1 MASSHVFG
9 YSKSTRA
16 KCHGPPPCKGSPMA
30 PGSLRYGQLKS
41 TNLGENVEWMHWG
54 CVTPVILAQLSNVNL
69 ETIEGFKDLQAHDR
83 HKIREAVRLR
93 RIDPADVPPS
103 ARVAAAPPPAS
114 QTTRKRKAPEPTP
127 QSSTSQASF
136 STPGP
141 SRLSQAI
148 EDEATEDNTE
158 EAADELYCT
167 LSTGVVGIQY
177 YTGLVGAG
185 EEVQLIR
192 EPNNRYDRNA
202 IRVSNIAGSQVGHI
216 PKNVA
221 ARLAPLLDR
230 GEITVEGVMKQGNLG
245 SKAKKYSLDAEI
257 RIYGRSD
264 RRRELEP
271 KLIWATPGQRGFEQ
285 LRNPTASSYGG
296 GGGGYGGGMPLP
308 PIPTYTGA
316 ASSSRM
322 TNAQIEAL
330 KKQQEALNNA
340 AELKQMLSGLEKVD
354 DESRRN
360 SVLDTLCSVDD
371 VLKLPEHPDPPGVA
385 KGDLVV
391 ELLKHQKQALQWAIE
406 HEYPKLPASEKDPP
420 VQFWQYK
427 QMAGR
432 PYYYNLATKTPQS
445 TAPTLGKG
453 ALCADAMGLG
463 KTLTMIAL
471 ILATKADKPSGCIKG
486 TLIVAP
492 LSIISNWEK
501 QLEDHCAPGALK
513 SCTYYGATRG
523 MSAEELKKY
532 DVVITTYQVISGEW
546 ADRAGTGQ
554 PARKKKKG
562 VAGGSLFDVKWKR
575 IVLDEGHSIRNPRA
589 KMTQACCALEADRR
603 WVLTG
608 TPIPNLSLTAPS
620 QDLGS
625 LLSFLRICKPL
636 DEEDFFKRLLLRP
649 LKAGDPSGAEILRV
663 SRSMSASF
671 LQSLTRD
678 SEGTS
683 LVPLP
688 PVDVTVV
695 PVALDPETR
704 ASSLM
709 STVDILADVHA
720 ENIRRGR
727 GINTASV
734 LSMLTRMRQ
743 LALHPALIP
752 PDYLE
757 QLKAGQ
763 EQGGAAPVKV
773 ISPADRAR
781 LQAILARHIE
791 DCEEC
796 PICFTIPNDPRITSC
811 AHMFCLPCITEVIAR
826 DPKCPMDRRPL
837 TLGDLIE
844 PAPPM
849 DLTQAPVSEFE
860 EDRTGIRAG
869 SSAKIDQLVKLLQL
883 NPPADKSL
891 VFSQFTSFLDKI
903 AEALDEAGIPYVRF
917 DGQMS
922 GKRREEAIRRFSVPI
937 KPTDTGAAIPTPTP
951 AAARPLAGGPSPIKP
966 RRRAQR
972 TGKAI
977 VDLDSDD
984 IEAAGDDDF
993 VMNGEDDDDDFEED
1007 FAQAIKGKGKGRA
1020 TAPSKSAASNWLPGG
1035 VNPKVMLI
1043 SLKAGALGL
1052 NLTVANNVYLM
1063 DPWWQEGIES
1073 QAIDRVNR
1081 IGQTKPVHVYQMI
1094 AEDTVESKVLEIQE
1108 RKKKLIQ
1115 QAFSGMKRTETQ
1127 RQQREARLQDL
1138 IQIFGVQQNG
1148 QGNA

>member
-1 MASSHVFG
+1 
-9 YSKSTRA
+9 
-16 KCHGPPPCKGSPMA
+16 MA
-30 PGSLRYGQLKS
+30 PGSLRYGRLQ
-41 TNLGENVEWMHWG
+41 TTQVGESVEWRHWG
-54 CVTPVILAQLSNVNL
+54 CVTPNILAQLINVNL
-69 ETIEGFKDLQAHDR
+69 ESIEGYQDLLPHDR
-83 HKIREAVRLR
+83 QKIREAVRLR
-93 RIDPADVPPS
+93 RIDPADIPQAAKALTAPIPS
-103 ARVAAAPPPAS
+103 NQA
-114 QTTRKRKAPEPTP
+114 TKKRKATAEPP
-127 QSSTSQASF
+127 QPSTSRA
-136 STPGP
+136 P
-141 SRLSQAI
+141 SGMPAPSQRY
-148 EDEATEDNTE
+148 EDEAVEDNAPE

-221 ARLAPLLDR
+221 SNLAPLLDR

-245 SKAKKYSLDAEI
+245 SKGKKYSLDIAI
-257 RIYGRSD
+257 KIYARSD

-271 KLIWATPGQRGFEQ
+271 KLVWATPGQRGFEQ
-285 LRNPTASSYGG
+285 LRNSASSSY
-296 GGGGYGGGMPLP
+296 GGGYGGGQGYPSYAGGMPVP
-308 PIPTYTGA
+308 VPTY
-316 ASSSRM
+316 ASSSSAPI
-322 TNAQIEAL
+322 TAAQQEAL

-340 AELKQMLSGLEKVD
+340 AELKQMLTGLEKVD
-354 DESRRN
+354 DESRR
-360 SVLDTLCSVDD
+360 SSLLDTLCSVDD
-371 VLKLPEHPDPPGVA
+371 VLKLPEHPDPPGIA
-385 KGDLVV
+385 KGNLLVD
-391 ELLKHQKQALQWAIE
+391 LLKHQKQALQWAVE
-406 HEYPKLPASEKDPP
+406 HECPKLPTSEKDAP

-427 QMAGR
+427 QITGK

-445 TAPTLGKG
+445 KAPELGKG

-471 ILATKADKPSGCIKG
+471 ILATNDAKPSGCIKS

-513 SCTYYGATRG
+513 YCTYYGATRG
-523 MSAEELKKY
+523 MSADELKKY
-532 DVVITTYQVISGEW
+532 DVVITTYQVISGEH
-546 ADRAGTGQ
+546 ADRAGGQ
-554 PARKKKKG
+554 PAKKKKKG
-562 VAGGSLFDVKWKR
+562 TASEGSLFDVKWKR

-589 KMTQACCALEADRR
+589 KMSQACCALEADRR
-603 WVLTG
+603 WILTG
-608 TPIPNLSLTAPS
+608 TPIINSPR
-620 QDLGS
+620 DLGS
-625 LLSFLRICKPL
+625 MMSFLRICKPL

-649 LKAGDPSGAEILRV
+649 LKAGDPSGAELLRAL
-663 SRSMSASF
+663 MSQIC
-671 LQSLTRD
+671 LRRTKEMQD
-678 SEGTS
+678 SEGRS

-688 PVDVTVV
+688 PVDVTVI
-695 PVALDPETR
+695 PVTLDEETR
-704 ASSLM
+704 KVYDEVEELSRRHVESFMNSTNNKMNMSS
-709 STVDILADVHA
+709 A
-720 ENIRRGR
+720 N
-727 GINTASV
+727 V

-757 QLKAGQ
+757 QLKASEAQ
-763 EQGGAAPVKV
+763 DGGGPAKV
-773 ISPADRAR
+773 ISPAERSR
-781 LQAILARHIE
+781 LQALLARHME

-796 PICFTIPNDPRITSC
+796 PICFSIPGDPRITSC
-811 AHMFCLPCITEVIAR
+811 AHVFCLSCITEVISR

-837 TLGDLIE
+837 TLSDLLE
-844 PAPPM
+844 PAPPTE
-849 DLTQAPVSEFE
+849 LTQAPVREFE

-869 SSAKIDQLVKLLQL
+869 SSAKIDQLVRLLQL

-903 AEALDEAGIPYVRF
+903 AEALDAAGIPYCRF

-922 GKRREEAIRRFSVPI
+922 SKRREETIRRFSVPI
-937 KPTDTGAAIPTPTP
+937 KTP
-951 AAARPLAGGPSPIKP
+951 AGSAASAPTSTAIDLSTRT

-972 TGKAI
+972 AVVADGA
-977 VDLDSDD
+977 VSDD
-984 IEAAGDDDF
+984 ANDDDF
-993 VMNGEDDDDDFEED
+993 VMGADDDADFDDED
-1007 FAQAIKGKGKGRA
+1007 FAAGQGKGKGKA
-1020 TAPSKSAASNWLPGG
+1020 TAPTWFPGG

-1094 AEDTVESKVLEIQE
+1094 AEHTVESKVLEIQD

-1115 QAFSGMKRTETQ
+1115 EAFAGMKRKETQ

-1138 IQIFGVQQNG
+1138 IQIFGVQQNA
-1148 QGNA
+1148 QDSA

>member
-30 PGSLRYGQLKS
+30 PGSLRYGQLKT
-41 TNLGENVEWMHWG
+41 TNLGENVEWRHWG
-54 CVTPVILAQLSNVNL
+54 CVTPVILAQLANVNL
-69 ETIEGFKDLQAHDR
+69 EAIEGFKDLQAHDR

-103 ARVAAAPPPAS
+103 ARVAAAPPPAT
-114 QTTRKRKAPEPTP
+114 QTARKRKAPEPASQP
-127 QSSTSQASF
+127 SMIQASSSMAGPSQPSQAF
-136 STPGP
+136 
-141 SRLSQAI
+141 
-148 EDEATEDNTE
+148 EDEATEDNVE

-285 LRNPTASSYGG
+285 LRNPSASSYA
-296 GGGGYGGGMPLP
+296 GGGGYGGGGMPPP

-322 TNAQIEAL
+322 TNAQMEAL

-371 VLKLPEHPDPPGVA
+371 VLKLPEHPDPPGIA

-406 HEYPKLPASEKDPP
+406 HEYPKLPSSEKDAP

-445 TAPTLGKG
+445 TPPALGKG

-501 QLEDHCAPGALK
+501 QLEDHCAPNALK

-546 ADRAGTGQ
+546 ADRAGGQ
-554 PARKKKKG
+554 PAKKKKKG

-608 TPIPNLSLTAPS
+608 TPIINTPR
-620 QDLGS
+620 DLGS

-649 LKAGDPSGAEILRV
+649 LKAGDPSGAEILRALMGQICL
-663 SRSMSASF
+663 RRTKEM
-671 LQSLTRD
+671 QD
-678 SEGTS
+678 SEGNS

-704 ASSLM
+704 KIYDEVEELSRQHVESLM
-709 STVDILADVHA
+709 NSTDNRMSA
-720 ENIRRGR
+720 
-727 GINTASV
+727 NTASV

-752 PDYLE
+752 PDYVE

-763 EQGGAAPVKV
+763 EQNGAIPVKV
-773 ISPADRAR
+773 ISAADKAR

-811 AHMFCLPCITEVIAR
+811 AHMFCLPCITEVISR

-849 DLTQAPVSEFE
+849 DLTQAPVAEFE

-903 AEALDEAGIPYVRF
+903 AEALDEAGIPYARF

-922 GKRREEAIRRFSVPI
+922 GKRREEAIRRFSMPI
-937 KPTDTGAAIPTPTP
+937 KAADIGAAIPTPTP
-951 AAARPLAGGPSPIKP
+951 AATTASAAAPSPIKP
-966 RRRAQR
+966 RRRASR
-972 TGKAI
+972 KAI

-993 VMNGEDDDDDFEED
+993 VMNGEDDDDDFEDD

-1020 TAPSKSAASNWLPGG
+1020 VAPAKAAASNWLPGG

-1052 NLTVANNVYLM
+1052 NLTVANNVYL
-1063 DPWWQEGIES
+1063 WWQEGIES

-1094 AEDTVESKVLEIQE
+1094 AEDTVESKVLEIQD

-1148 QGNA
+1148 QGNAQS

>member
-30 PGSLRYGQLKS
+30 PGSLRYGQLKT
-41 TNLGENVEWMHWG
+41 TNLGENVEWRHWG
-54 CVTPVILAQLSNVNL
+54 CVTPVILAQLANVNL
-69 ETIEGFKDLQAHDR
+69 EAIEGFKDLQAHDR

-103 ARVAAAPPPAS
+103 ARVAVAPPPAT
-114 QTTRKRKAPEPTP
+114 QTTRKRKAPEPASQP
-127 QSSTSQASF
+127 STSQASS
-136 STPGP
+136 STAGP
-141 SRLSQAI
+141 SQPSQAI
-148 EDEATEDNTE
+148 EDEATEDNVE

-296 GGGGYGGGMPLP
+296 GGYGGGGIPPP

-322 TNAQIEAL
+322 TNAQMEAL

-371 VLKLPEHPDPPGVA
+371 VLKLPEHPDPPGIA

-445 TAPTLGKG
+445 TPPTLGKG
-453 ALCADAMGLG
+453 GKYIRSG

-501 QLEDHCAPGALK
+501 QLEDHCAPNALK

-523 MSAEELKKY
+523 MAAEELKKY

-546 ADRAGTGQ
+546 ADRAGGQ
-554 PARKKKKG
+554 PAKKKKKG

-608 TPIPNLSLTAPS
+608 TPI
-620 QDLGS
+620 DLGS

-649 LKAGDPSGAEILRV
+649 LKAGDPSGAEILRH
-663 SRSMSASF
+663 RQM
-671 LQSLTRD
+671 QD
-678 SEGTS
+678 SEGNS

-704 ASSLM
+704 KIYDEVEELSRQHVESLM
-709 STVDILADVHA
+709 NSTDNRMSA
-720 ENIRRGR
+720 
-727 GINTASV
+727 NTASV

-763 EQGGAAPVKV
+763 EQNGAAPVKV
-773 ISPADRAR
+773 ISPADKAR
-781 LQAILARHIE
+781 LQALLARHIE

-811 AHMFCLPCITEVIAR
+811 AHMFCLPCITEVISR

-883 NPPADKSL
+883 NPLGDKSL

-937 KPTDTGAAIPTPTP
+937 RATDVGAVIPTPTP
-951 AAARPLAGGPSPIKP
+951 AATAAPAAAGGPSPIKP
-966 RRRAQR
+966 RRRASR
-972 TGKAI
+972 KAI
-977 VDLDSDD
+977 VDMDSDD
-984 IEAAGDDDF
+984 IEASGDDDF
-993 VMNGEDDDDDFEED
+993 VMNGDDDDDDDFED
-1007 FAQAIKGKGKGRA
+1007 GFAQAIKGKGKARA
-1020 TAPSKSAASNWLPGG
+1020 TAPAKAAASNWLPGG

-1052 NLTVANNVYLM
+1052 NLTVANNVYL
-1063 DPWWQEGIES
+1063 WWQEGIES

-1094 AEDTVESKVLEIQE
+1094 AEDTVESKVRCQPIV
-1108 RKKKLIQ
+1108 RKDVCNI
-1115 QAFSGMKRTETQ
+1115 
-1127 RQQREARLQDL
+1127 
-1138 IQIFGVQQNG
+1138 
-1148 QGNA
+1148 

>member
-16 KCHGPPPCKGSPMA
+16 KCHGQPPCKGSPMA
-30 PGSLRYGQLKS
+30 PGSLRYGQLKT
-41 TNLGENVEWMHWG
+41 TNLGENVEWRHWG
-54 CVTPVILAQLSNVNL
+54 CITPVILAQLSNVNL
-69 ETIEGFKDLQAHDR
+69 EAIEGFKDLQAHDR

-93 RIDPADVPPS
+93 RIDPADVPPN
-103 ARVAAAPPPAS
+103 ARVAAAPPPAT
-114 QTTRKRKAPEPTP
+114 QVTRKRKVPEPASQP
-127 QSSTSQASF
+127 STSQAS
-136 STPGP
+136 SSMAGP
-141 SRLSQAI
+141 SRPSQAI
-148 EDEATEDNTE
+148 EDEATEDNVE

-285 LRNPTASSYGG
+285 LRNPSASSYGG
-296 GGGGYGGGMPLP
+296 GGYGGGGMPPP

-322 TNAQIEAL
+322 TNAQMEAL

-371 VLKLPEHPDPPGVA
+371 VLKLPEHPDPPGLT

-445 TAPTLGKG
+445 TPPALGKG

-523 MSAEELKKY
+523 MAAEELKKY

-546 ADRAGTGQ
+546 ADRAGGQ
-554 PARKKKKG
+554 PAKKKKKG
-562 VAGGSLFDVKWKR
+562 VAGGSLFDVRWKR

-608 TPIPNLSLTAPS
+608 TPI
-620 QDLGS
+620 DLGS

-649 LKAGDPSGAEILRV
+649 LKAGDPSGAEILRH
-663 SRSMSASF
+663 RQM
-671 LQSLTRD
+671 QD
-678 SEGTS
+678 SEGNS

-704 ASSLM
+704 KIYDEVEELSRQHVESLM
-709 STVDILADVHA
+709 NSTDNRMSA
-720 ENIRRGR
+720 
-727 GINTASV
+727 NTASV

-743 LALHPALIP
+743 LALHPALVP
-752 PDYLE
+752 PDYVE

-763 EQGGAAPVKV
+763 EQNGAAPVKV
-773 ISPADRAR
+773 ISPADKAR

-811 AHMFCLPCITEVIAR
+811 AHMFCLPCITEVISR

-849 DLTQAPVSEFE
+849 DLTQAPVAEFA

-903 AEALDEAGIPYVRF
+903 AEALDAAGIPYVRF

-937 KPTDTGAAIPTPTP
+937 KATDMGAAIPTPTP
-951 AAARPLAGGPSPIKP
+951 AAAPPPASGPSPIKP
-966 RRRAQR
+966 RRRASR
-972 TGKAI
+972 KAI

-993 VMNGEDDDDDFEED
+993 VMNGDDDGDDDFED
-1007 FAQAIKGKGKGRA
+1007 YVAQAIKGKGKGRA
-1020 TAPSKSAASNWLPGG
+1020 AAPAKAVASNWLPGG

-1052 NLTVANNVYLM
+1052 NLTVANNVYL
-1063 DPWWQEGIES
+1063 WWQEGIES

-1148 QGNA
+1148 QSNAQN

>member
-30 PGSLRYGQLKS
+30 PGSLRYGQLKT
-41 TNLGENVEWMHWG
+41 TNLGENVEWRHWG
-54 CVTPVILAQLSNVNL
+54 CITPVILAQLSNVNL
-69 ETIEGFKDLQAHDR
+69 EAIEGFKDLQAHDR

-103 ARVAAAPPPAS
+103 ARVAAAPPPAT
-114 QTTRKRKAPEPTP
+114 QTTRKRKAAEPASQP
-127 QSSTSQASF
+127 STSQAS
-136 STPGP
+136 STMPGP
-141 SRLSQAI
+141 SQPSHAI
-148 EDEATEDNTE
+148 EDEATEDNVE

-285 LRNPTASSYGG
+285 LRNPSASSYGG
-296 GGGGYGGGMPLP
+296 GGYGGGGMPPP

-322 TNAQIEAL
+322 TNAQIEAI

-371 VLKLPEHPDPPGVA
+371 VLKLPEHPDPPGIA

-391 ELLKHQKQALQWAIE
+391 ELLKHQKQGLQWAIE
-406 HEYPKLPASEKDPP
+406 HEYPKLPTSEKDPP

-546 ADRAGTGQ
+546 ADRAGGQ

-608 TPIPNLSLTAPS
+608 TPI
-620 QDLGS
+620 DLGS

-649 LKAGDPSGAEILRV
+649 LKAGDPSGAEILRALMGQICL
-663 SRSMSASF
+663 RRTKEM
-671 LQSLTRD
+671 QD
-678 SEGTS
+678 SEGNS

-704 ASSLM
+704 KIYDEVEELSRQHVESLM
-709 STVDILADVHA
+709 NSTDNRMSAVRLQT
-720 ENIRRGR
+720 N
-727 GINTASV
+727 V

-752 PDYLE
+752 PDYVE

-763 EQGGAAPVKV
+763 EQAGAAPVKV
-773 ISPADRAR
+773 ISPADKAR
-781 LQAILARHIE
+781 LQALLARHIE

-811 AHMFCLPCITEVIAR
+811 AHMFCLPCITEVISR

-849 DLTQAPVSEFE
+849 DLTQALVSEFE

-903 AEALDEAGIPYVRF
+903 AEALDGAGQATIPYVRF

-937 KPTDTGAAIPTPTP
+937 RPTDIGAAIPAPTP
-951 AAARPLAGGPSPIKP
+951 APAPAVPSPIKP

-972 TGKAI
+972 KAI
-977 VDLDSDD
+977 VDMDSDD

-993 VMNGEDDDDDFEED
+993 VANGEDDDDDDFGDD

-1020 TAPSKSAASNWLPGG
+1020 AVPAKAAASNWLPGG

-1052 NLTVANNVYLM
+1052 NLTVANNVYL
-1063 DPWWQEGIES
+1063 WWQEGIES

-1127 RQQREARLQDL
+1127 RQQREARLQGD
-1138 IQIFGVQQNG
+1138 VRCY
-1148 QGNA
+1148 